1 MTTFHEDPN
10 LAQAAQVSEECVSDV
25 GYLRS
30 RSRWSEELELE
41 LIALHKAGNP
51 PNVNE
56 FGCTPETGKALL
68 DAIKAALPSQV

>member
-1 MTTFHEDPN
+1 MTTQDDPN

-25 GYLRS
+25 EYLRS
-30 RSRWSEELELE
+30 RNRWSEELELE

-51 PNVNE
+51 PNVND

-68 DAIKAALPSQV
+68 DAALKGTAR